1 MSADN
6 DLGHIFRESGPGYR
20 VQHKVSSQQAKV
32 MRKISQC
39 RTPAMGSHVS
49 KCNECGH
56 IAVTY
61 NSCRNRH
68 CPKCQG
74 FDAVQWVEKVQYD
87 LLPVRYFHVVF
98 TIPDSLNRIVLIN
111 QRVMYDLLF
120 KASSDTIK
128 QLAADKKH
136 LGIETGSLAVLHTW
150 GQNLM
155 DHPHIHMLVP
165 AGGLDVVTGKWVDT
179 SKKFF
184 LPVKVV
190 SAVFK
195 GKFLGGLKSLYQD
208 NQLKLIGSISDLA
221 LKSTFK
227 ALLDQLYAKDWV
239 VYTKKTFKSNIQI
252 LRYLGRYTHRIAI
265 SNNRIKRYD
274 GQTITFDWKDYKD
287 HNQRK
292 QMVLEVHEFIRRF
305 LLHVLPY
312 SYHKIRYYGLFSL
325 RNRLIRL
332 NRVREMMSLQPHDQP
347 FKKLNIGER
356 IFNLTGVDIT
366 QCPCCKTGLMVPV
379 TNALDLRLSG

>member
-1 MSADN
+1 MSTQN
-6 DLGHIFRESGPGYR
+6 DLGYIFRESGPGYR
-20 VQHKVSSQQAKV
+20 VQHKVSFQQAKV
-32 MRKISQC
+32 IRAISQC
-39 RTPAMGSHVS
+39 RTSAMGSHVS

-56 IAVTY
+56 IAVTH

-74 FDAVQWVEKVQYD
+74 LDAVQWVEKIQYD

-98 TIPDSLNRIVLIN
+98 TIPDLLNRLVLIN
-111 QRVMYDLLF
+111 QKAMYDLLF

-165 AGGLDVVTGKWVDT
+165 AGGLDIDTGKWVDT

-184 LPVKVV
+184 IPVKVM

-195 GKFLGGLKSLYQD
+195 GKFLGGLKQLYHD
-208 NQLKLIGSISDLA
+208 NQLKFIGSISDLA
-221 LKSTFK
+221 GKSAFK
-227 ALLDQLYAKDWV
+227 ALLDQLYAKNWV
-239 VYTKKTFKSNIQI
+239 VYTKKTFKSNVQI

-265 SNNRIKRYD
+265 SNNRIKNYD

-287 HNQRK
+287 NYKQK
-292 QMVLEVHEFIRRF
+292 QMVLEVQEFIRRF

-325 RNRLIRL
+325 RNRSLRL
-332 NRVREMMSLQPHDQP
+332 NKIRQIMSLPTNDQP
-347 FKKLNIGER
+347 FQKLSIGER
-356 IFNLTGVDIT
+356 IYNLTGIDIT

-379 TNALDLRLSG
+379 TNALELRSSG